1 MGGLFSVLVNREGP
15 MVGGFNHNFRYK
27 GRVFHVQTED
37 GGSRHPHIVTLLY
50 EGGTILASS
59 RTSYADLLGADDL
72 RPLVEERMKY
82 QHQDM
87 LKRLRSGEFDARAG
101 CAEGSVALSDA
112 LPRSCGG
119 VSGVSIQDQPKE
131 AATNPAAS
139 PGSLDELVFA
149 YLAGN
154 DPRYTKS

>member
-1 MGGLFSVLVNREGP
+1 
-15 MVGGFNHNFRYK
+15 
-27 GRVFHVQTED
+27 
-37 GGSRHPHIVTLLY
+37 
-50 EGGTILASS
+50 
-59 RTSYADLLGADDL
+59 
-72 RPLVEERMKY
+72 
-82 QHQDM
+82 M

-139 PGSLDELVFA
+139 SGSLDELVFA